1 MRTSLLV
8 GLSLALTAAVA
19 VVVSSL
25 FDLQIESVALLG
37 AATGAALAL
46 VPDTTPLARM
56 GGALLGVV
64 ASLVGFALRAAALPD
79 SAGGRAVAV
88 VVVVLLCTAVAA
100 VSVQRIA
107 LWAPLLGAAAFAGAY
122 ERVYAAAPAE
132 LATTAVSTLTA
143 LLVTLAV
150 GFLAVTWAAPRA
162 PQARRHH
169 RDPDDSG
176 HPTEHRTDL
185 DSLLDGSPNRAA
197 APTTVDATPA
207 TPARL
212 ENAR

>member
-8 GLSLALTAAVA
+8 GPSLALTAAVA

-64 ASLVGFALRAAALPD
+64 ASLVGFALRAAVLPD

-88 VVVVLLCTAVAA
+88 MVVVLLCTVVAA
-100 VSVQRIA
+100 VSRQRIA

-132 LATTAVSTLTA
+132 LATTAVTALTA

-162 PQARRHH
+162 PRSRRTD
-169 RDPDDSG
+169 RPVGPGS
-176 HPTEHRTDL
+176 PTPEQRTDL
-185 DSLLDGSPNRAA
+185 DTLLDGSSSR
-197 APTTVDATPA
+197 TDD
-207 TPARL
+207 RL

>member
-64 ASLVGFALRAAALPD
+64 ASLVGFALRAAVLPD

-88 VVVVLLCTAVAA
+88 MVVVLLCAVVAA
-100 VSVQRIA
+100 VSRQRIA

-132 LATTAVSTLTA
+132 LATTAVTALTA

-162 PQARRHH
+162 PRSRRTD
-169 RDPDDSG
+169 RPVG
-176 HPTEHRTDL
+176 PGGPTPEQRTDL
-185 DSLLDGSPNRAA
+185 DTLLDGSSSR
-197 APTTVDATPA
+197 TDD
-207 TPARL
+207 RL

>member
-37 AATGAALAL
+37 AATGAVLAL

-56 GGALLGVV
+56 GGALLGVL
-64 ASLVGFALRAAALPD
+64 ASLVGFALRAAELPD
-79 SAGGRAVAV
+79 TAGGRAVAV
-88 VVVVLLCTAVAA
+88 VVVILLCTVVAV
-100 VSVQRIA
+100 VSRQRIA

-122 ERVYAAAPAE
+122 ERVYAVAPAE
-132 LATTAVSTLTA
+132 LPDTALTTVTA
-143 LLVTLAV
+143 LLMALAV
-150 GFLAVTWAAPRA
+150 GFLATSWAAPRTERGTRT
-162 PQARRHH
+162 PTTDPRPPARPGDEHTE
-169 RDPDDSG
+169 
-176 HPTEHRTDL
+176 PTTDL
-185 DSLLDGSPNRAA
+185 ETLLNREAA
-197 APTTVDATPA
+197 GTDA
-207 TPARL
+207 RM